1 MAFYPYLFFGG
12 NCREAFTRYHEI
24 FGGELVILAMSD
36 LPPGEDPPPAGK
48 EHLVMHAALML
59 GDEMIMGSDDIMS
72 TDSFGPVQ
80 GMQVNY
86 SPKDAGEAKRVFDAL
101 ADGGETPQPLIETF
115 FSPAFG
121 MVTDKFGTPWMI
133 SAEQEEQAA

>member
-12 NCREAFTRYHEI
+12 NCRKAFTRYHEI
-24 FGGELVILAMSD
+24 FGGEVVILAMTD
-36 LPPGEDPPPAGK
+36 MPPGEDTPPPGT
-48 EHLVMHAALML
+48 EHLIMHAALML
-59 GDEMIMGSDDIMS
+59 DDGMVMGSDDIMN
-72 TDSFGPVQ
+72 TNSFGPVQ
-80 GMQVNY
+80 GIMVNY
-86 SPKDAGEAKRVFDAL
+86 SPKDATEAKRVYDAL
-101 ADGGETPQPLIETF
+101 ADGGETVQPLIETF

>member
-12 NCREAFTRYHEI
+12 NCRDAFTRYQEI
-24 FGGELVILAMSD
+24 FGGELTVLAMSD
-36 LPPGEDPPPAGK
+36 MPPGEDAPPPGT
-48 EHLVMHAALML
+48 EHLIMHAALMI
-59 GDEMIMGSDDIMS
+59 GDALVMGSDDIMS

-86 SPKDAGEAKRVFDAL
+86 STKDPADAKRVYGEL
-101 ADGGETPQPLIETF
+101 ADGGQATQPLIETF

-121 MVTDKFGTPWMI
+121 MVTDRFGTPWMI
-133 SAEQEEQAA
+133 AAESPEHAA